1 MPDAYEPDAE
11 VVEICRNLLRI
22 DTSNYGDD
30 SGPGEREAAEYVAG
44 LLDEVGIECEMFE
57 AADRRTQVIAHWGG
71 TPETAGDERLLLH
84 GHLDVVPA
92 AKADWKID
100 PFAGEVHDGYLWGRG
115 AIDMKDFDA
124 TIVSV
129 VRARQRAGAIPR
141 RPITLVFTADE
152 EAGSL
157 RGAHALVDQRPDL
170 LEGCTE
176 GIGEVGGFSA
186 TIGDRRFYVIQT
198 AEKGMAWLRLRAH
211 GSAGHG
217 SMRNQDNAVTAI
229 AEAVAA
235 IGRHE
240 WPVRITRAMSDLFD
254 ELAKITGQQ
263 NPQEHAAEVVDQ
275 FGPVARVLAAA
286 IRNTA
291 NPTMLDAGYKHNV
304 VPSEATAAID
314 GRFLPGHKDDFFET
328 LRSLLPPSVSY
339 EVLVQQ
345 DAVETSFDGPL
356 VDAMRE
362 SLLEED
368 PEAAVV
374 PYLMFGGTD
383 AKAWDRLGIRCFGFS
398 PLKLPPDLDFT
409 ALFHGV
415 DERVPVDALQF
426 SARVL
431 DRLLDRASPA
441 DRRDT

>member
-1 MPDAYEPDAE
+1 MANEYSPAGD
-11 VVEICRNLLRI
+11 VVEICQTLLRI

-30 SGPGEREAAEYVAG
+30 SGPGEREAAEYVAA

-57 AADRRTQVIAHWGG
+57 AGPRRTQVVAHWGG
-71 TPETAGDERLLLH
+71 SPERAGDDRLLLH

-100 PFAGEVHDGYLWGRG
+100 PFAGEIHDGYLWGRG

-124 TIVSV
+124 TILSV
-129 VRARQRAGAIPR
+129 VRARQRAGAVPA
-141 RPITLVFTADE
+141 RPLTLVFTADE
-152 EAGSL
+152 EAGSTY
-157 RGAHALVDQRPDL
+157 GAHALVDQRPDL
-170 LEGCTE
+170 LEACTE

-198 AEKGMAWLRLRAH
+198 AEKGMAWLRLRAN
-211 GSAGHG
+211 GTAGHG
-217 SMRNQDNAVTAI
+217 SMRNRDNAVTAI
-229 AEAVAA
+229 CEAVAA

-254 ELAKITGQQ
+254 ELAKITGQPT
-263 NPQEHAAEVVDQ
+263 PQEHAAAVVEQ

-286 IRNTA
+286 IHNTA

-304 VPSEATAAID
+304 VPGEATAAID
-314 GRFLPGHKDDFFET
+314 GRFLPGYQDEFFDT
-328 LRSLLPPSVSY
+328 IRTLLPLSVSY
-339 EVLVQQ
+339 EVLLQQ
-345 DAVETSFDGPL
+345 DAVETSFDGSL
-356 VDAMRE
+356 VDAMRD

-368 PEAAVV
+368 PDASVV

-415 DERVPVDALQF
+415 DERVPVDALKF

-431 DRLLDRASPA
+431 DRLLDRV
-441 DRRDT
+441 